1 MKDQN
6 SQLEVE
12 KQQTIEEN
20 TRQVEEKALEI
31 QKIQEDL
38 NQQAAEW
45 KNRFELAYA
54 DLCQLHPAVQQVT
67 VVFFP

>member
-1 MKDQN
+1 M
-6 SQLEVE
+6 
-12 KQQTIEEN
+12 
-20 TRQVEEKALEI
+20 EEKALEI